1 MDRSIR
7 NRHAALAATLAFVV
21 AACATAAPRRR
32 RGRRPHLP
40 RQRRP
45 HRRDGGARP
54 RRNPAIKW
62 QFDAGGPFAN
72 SPVVGG
78 GVVFAA
84 SGEGAV
90 HALDLAT
97 GSQRWSV
104 DVGSRVSASPLLVGR
119 LVILAD
125 EDGAVHAIS
134 AADGSQAWTAET
146 DGPITGSPAAVGDDI
161 VVATTG
167 THAYRLDAPTG
178 NQVWSVDIGGATTR
192 SVTVDDDTAYLGLEG
207 DIVAIALSD
216 GRERWRATIAASGN
230 VGTPTIVGDLVYA
243 ATGIDGEP
251 ADSGVAAI
259 DAASGEVRWRYT
271 SPTQATVYTPAVVG
285 GRAFVLG
292 HDGLLVALDPQTG
305 NGLWTHDFGVDLEA
319 LPSIVGD
326 TVYVVGNDGPAAA
339 VTSPRGTFGGR
350 SRSRG
355 CPSRRRSST
364 DTSWS
369 ARASATCTRSAVR
382 DARAVICRQPM
393 ASARASP
400 VRASARDG
408 GM

>member
-7 NRHAALAATLAFVV
+7 NRHAALVATLAFVV
-21 AACATAAPRRR
+21 AACATAAPDVGAEAAVPTY
-32 RGRRPHLP
+32 RGNAARTGEMAGPGP
-40 RQRRP
+40 
-45 HRRDGGARP
+45 GA
-54 RRNPAIKW
+54 NPAIKW
-62 QFDAGGPFAN
+62 QFDADGPFGN

-78 GVVFAA
+78 GVVYAA

-104 DVGSRVSASPLLVGR
+104 DVGSRVSASPVLVGR

-251 ADSGVAAI
+251 ADAGVAAI
-259 DAASGEVRWRYT
+259 DATSGEVRWRYT
-271 SPTQATVYTPAVVG
+271 SPTHATVYTPAVMTPS
-285 GRAFVLG
+285 A
-292 HDGLLVALDPQTG
+292 
-305 NGLWTHDFGVDLEA
+305 GVDLDRQA
-319 LPSIVGD
+319 VAAPVVAGAPGAASSSTGSGIVTIWRTDDSATGRNASRPPIAP
-326 TVYVVGNDGPAAA
+326 TQIVAWSPM
-339 VTSPRGTFGGR
+339 TSPSAPPMIAPERDR
-350 SRSRG
+350 A
-355 CPSRRRSST
+355 PHDEPHRRVHPALHPR
-364 DTSWS
+364 
-369 ARASATCTRSAVR
+369 RA
-382 DARAVICRQPM
+382 
-393 ASARASP
+393 
-400 VRASARDG
+400 
-408 GM
+408 